1 VQVQVQVQGQVRG
14 LVFDGAL
21 DALPEPTKTS

>member
-1 VQVQVQVQGQVRG
+1 VQVQVQGQG